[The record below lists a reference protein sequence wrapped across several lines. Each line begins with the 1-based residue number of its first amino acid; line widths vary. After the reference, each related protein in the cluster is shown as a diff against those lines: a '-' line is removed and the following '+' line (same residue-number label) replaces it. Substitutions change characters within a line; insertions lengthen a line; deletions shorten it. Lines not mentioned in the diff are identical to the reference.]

1 VLPPTFRPSPIA
13 QAGDS
18 LLVDGRALTRCRSV
32 ASQHGSFTSP
42 HLTTPTSQTRWSANW
57 LPLNILNRLGN
68 VPHHP
73 QISRRWPLGIAQSP
87 FCPVSF
93 PPASCF
99 GMRLAVSRHLS
110 GTSIRQRS
118 PASRPATLDAMIPV
132 GEQDPETGEYIVPK
146 QDLVRWVDAVA
157 RLMSRDI
164 ERHNRVRRAF

>member
-1 VLPPTFRPSPIA
+1 
-13 QAGDS
+13 
-18 LLVDGRALTRCRSV
+18 
-32 ASQHGSFTSP
+32 
-42 HLTTPTSQTRWSANW
+42 
-57 LPLNILNRLGN
+57 
-68 VPHHP
+68 
-73 QISRRWPLGIAQSP
+73 
-87 FCPVSF
+87 
-93 PPASCF
+93 
-99 GMRLAVSRHLS
+99 MRLAVSRHLS